1 MVAAFFLTQNL
12 EGWTVENPNLE
23 VTKYHDRP
31 KWGQHPTYIELDPVD
46 DNGTFKLLS
55 KLTLGRY
62 RTQLC
67 NAHGTLNPFW

>member
-1 MVAAFFLTQNL
+1 M
-12 EGWTVENPNLE
+12 
-23 VTKYHDRP
+23 KYHDRP
-31 KWGQHPTYIELDPVD
+31 EWGQHPTYIELEPVD

-67 NAHGTLNPFW
+67 NAQGTLNPFW